1 MNATKFIED
10 STPIAML
17 TVGELRRVLEKAQ
30 PVEVKTE
37 QSKQYV
43 HGLKGIRE
51 LFNVSHATAQK
62 YKDTILKEAVSQQG
76 RVIITDVEKALELFN
91 KKEGKL

>member
-1 MNATKFIED
+1 MNANKFIED

-17 TVGELRRVLEKAQ
+17 TVGELKRVLEKAQ
-30 PVEVKTE
+30 PVEAKTE
-37 QSKQYV
+37 EQRKYV
-43 HGLKGIRE
+43 HGLRGIRE

-91 KKEGKL
+91 KNGGVR